1 MKELILAR
9 GGESRYHIEGCPGT
23 EFAAGELAAYIEKIC
38 GVRLPEGGD
47 GPALRLLLPEGD
59 AHAYRNAEGF
69 VIEAD
74 GEDILIRGEGPRGVI
89 YGVYTLL
96 EDCFGCRFF
105 AEDCELI
112 PPAETLALPGD
123 LHMEKHPAF
132 CYRDVFLAAMSPAC
146 KVKNKVNA
154 TLPKDI
160 PGGQFF
166 FAEGL
171 CHTIC
176 QLAEMENVKTGD
188 QPCLTDEKVFR
199 TVLKNCRKWLDAN
212 PDAAVISVTQNDGYG
227 HQGGCV
233 CERCREIDERE
244 GSFAGTMISFV
255 NRIAEA
261 LEPDYPDVLVD
272 TFAYRY
278 TRKAPRT
285 VRPRH
290 NVVVRF
296 CTIESC
302 FTHPIE
308 SECRATED
316 SIYGTVSLAQDLRDW
331 SAISGKLFIWDY
343 CTNFSRYLMPFPDL
357 FSIRENVNFFY
368 KCNAI
373 GVFEEGDYQNK
384 VDGELNAL
392 RAYLLAKLLWD
403 PDMDEETYRGHML
416 EFLQNYYGAAWE
428 PVYRYILS
436 LHERALRQHSG
447 IYSYSPTIFGYEMM
461 NPESTNAFRADYTYW
476 VALFDE
482 ADALADSDAVR
493 HRLQLARLSLEV
505 LKVCAPGVLSFLPE
519 AITRERLYPRLKEM
533 GIEFYREGTRMD

>member
-9 GGESRYHIEGCPGT
+9 GGESRYHIEAVPGT
-23 EFAAGELAAYIEKIC
+23 EFAAGELAAYLEKIS
-38 GVRLPEGGD
+38 GAKFPLSGE
-47 GPALRLLLPEGD
+47 GPALRLQLAEGD
-59 AHAYRNAEGF
+59 AHARRNAEGF
-69 VIEAD
+69 VIEAA
-74 GEDILIRGEGPRGVI
+74 GEDLIIRGEGPRGVI

-96 EDCFGCRFF
+96 EEVFGCRFF
-105 AEDCELI
+105 AEDCERI
-112 PPAETLALPGD
+112 PACDAPTVPGD
-123 LHMEKHPAF
+123 YRLEQHPAF

-154 TLPKDI
+154 SLPKDT

-166 FAEGL
+166 FAESL

-176 QLAEMENVKTGD
+176 SLAEMENVKIGE
-188 QPCLTDEKVFR
+188 QPCLTDEKVFQ

-212 PDAAVISVTQNDGYG
+212 PDAAVISITQNDGYG
-227 HQGGCV
+227 NQGGCT

-278 TRKAPRT
+278 TRKAPKF

-296 CTIESC
+296 CTIEAC
-302 FTHPIE
+302 FAHPIE
-308 SECRATED
+308 SECRSTED

-331 SAISGKLFIWDY
+331 SEISGKLFIWDY

-373 GVFEEGDYQNK
+373 GVFEEGDYQNTA
-384 VDGELNAL
+384 DGELNAL
-392 RAYLLAKLLWD
+392 RAYLLAKLLWK
-403 PDMDEETYRGHML
+403 PDMGKEEYLHHME

-436 LHERALRQHSG
+436 MHERALRQHSG

-461 NPESTNAFRADYTYW
+461 DLESTNAFRADYAKW
-476 VALFDE
+476 LSLFDE

-493 HRLQLARLSLEV
+493 RRLQMARLSLEV

-519 AITRERLYPRLKEM
+519 SITRERLYPRLKEM
-533 GIEFYREGTRMD
+533 GIEFYREGLRMP